1 MSDKDEMQIR
11 QVIETAY
18 IQGIHLEQS
27 EEKVRSGFH
36 PEFRML
42 VRNGDRIDK
51 VGPED
56 FLRLVTE
63 RREKDPSFFE
73 QPLAFEIPMIDVQD
87 TAAVARIEL
96 SRGGK
101 HLFTDYQL
109 LYKFGDQWRIASK
122 IFHAHA

>member
-1 MSDKDEMQIR
+1 M
-11 QVIETAY
+11 
-18 IQGIHLEQS
+18 EQS
-27 EEKVRSGFH
+27 KDKVQSGFH

-42 VRNGDRIDK
+42 VRKGDEIDK

-56 FLRLVTE
+56 CLQQVTE
-63 RREKDPSFFE
+63 RRANDPSFFE
-73 QPLAFEIPMIDVQD
+73 QPRTFEIPMIDIQD

-96 SRGGK
+96 SRGGR

-109 LYKFGDQWRIASK
+109 LYKFEDQWRIVSK